1 MSDDH
6 ADLALLGG
14 AVFTGDGVRSWA
26 HGVAAKAGRIVSVGS
41 DEQIRELIGPST
53 DVVQLR
59 GRMVVP
65 GFQDAHCHVASGGL
79 DMLRCALHDLHDLR
93 GYLDAIGAYAEANP
107 NAPWILGGG
116 WSMDVFPGGVP
127 TKEPLDAIL
136 PDRPVMLPS
145 RDGHTMWVNSKALEL
160 AGVSKSTPDPRD
172 GRIERGPDGEPSG
185 ALQEGASKLVAAA
198 IPPLQPGDVYE
209 GLIEGQRY
217 MHSLGITAWQ
227 DAIVERGA
235 GDEGFDAYVSAADRG
250 TLKARVVGALWWDR
264 DRGVEQIEG
273 LKELRRIGTVGRLN
287 CGTVKI
293 MQDGVLENFTGAI
306 LSSYR
311 DAAGI
316 PTGASGISMVDPQ
329 TLKQIVTRLDAE
341 GFQVHFHT
349 IGDRAVREA
358 LDGVQAALAANG
370 ASDHRHTLAHIQLV
384 HPDDIPRFRELGVVA
399 NAQALWAAHEGQMDE
414 LTIPFLEPE
423 SAGRQYPFVSLVRAG
438 AMLAMGSDWSVST
451 ADPFDQIHVAV
462 NRMMPSDYTYG
473 DGDGEVFLPEERI
486 DLPTALAAFTMG
498 SAYVNHL
505 DRDTGSI
512 EAGKFAD
519 LAVVDRN
526 VFELP
531 AAGICDATVDMTFV
545 EGELVY
551 EAVSA
556 D

>member
-1 MSDDH
+1 VSDGH

-26 HGVAAKAGRIVSVGS
+26 QGVAAKAGRIVAVGS
-41 DEQIRELIGPST
+41 DEQIRALIGPNT

-59 GRMVVP
+59 GRMVVA

-93 GYLDAIGAYAEANP
+93 GYLDAIGAYAQANP
-107 NAPWILGGG
+107 DVPWILGGG
-116 WSMDVFPGGVP
+116 WAIDVFAGGWP
-127 TKEPLDAIL
+127 TKESLDAIVHG
-136 PDRPVMLPS
+136 RPVFLPN
-145 RDGHTMWVNSKALEL
+145 RDGHTAWVNSKALEL
-160 AGVSKSTPDPRD
+160 AGISSSTPDPRD
-172 GRIERGPDGEPSG
+172 GRVERAPDGEPSG
-185 ALQEGASKLVAAA
+185 SLHEGAAKLVGNLIPALQPEE
-198 IPPLQPGDVYE
+198 VYQ
-209 GLIEGQRY
+209 GMLRGQRY
-217 MHSLGITAWQ
+217 MHSIGITAWQ
-227 DAIVERGA
+227 DAIVERGV
-235 GDEGFDAYVSAADRG
+235 GDEGFDAYVSAAERG

-273 LKELRRIGTVGRLN
+273 LKELRRIGTIGRLN

-311 DAAGI
+311 DAAGS
-316 PTGASGISMVDPQ
+316 PTEASGISMVDPQ
-329 TLKQIVTRLDAE
+329 ALKQIVPRLDAE

-358 LDGVQAALAANG
+358 LDGIQAAVAANG

-399 NAQALWAAHEGQMDE
+399 NAQALWAAHEGQMDD

-423 SAGRQYPFVSLVRAG
+423 SAGRQYPFASLVRAG

-473 DGDGEVFLPEERI
+473 NGNGEVFLPEERL
-486 DLPTALAAFTMG
+486 DLPTALAAFTIG

-512 EAGKFAD
+512 ETGKFAD

-526 VFELP
+526 IFELP
-531 AAGICDATVDMTFV
+531 ATEIGDANVDMTFV

-551 EAVSA
+551 EAASP

>member
-1 MSDDH
+1 VSDTA
-6 ADLALLGG
+6 ADLVLLGG
-14 AVFTGDGVRSWA
+14 SVFAGDATRRWSQA
-26 HGVAAKAGRIVSVGS
+26 TASKSGRITFVGS
-41 DEQIRELIGPST
+41 DEQARDLIGPDT

-59 GRMVVP
+59 GRLVVP

-79 DMLRCALHDLHDLR
+79 DLLRCSLHELHDLQ
-93 GYLDAIGAYAEANP
+93 GYLAAIHTYAEAHP
-107 NAPWILGGG
+107 AAPWILGGG
-116 WSMDVFPGGVP
+116 WSMDVFPGGAP
-127 TKEPLDAIL
+127 TKEALDAIL

-145 RDGHTMWVNSKALEL
+145 RDGHTTWVNSKALEL

-250 TLKARVVGALWWDR
+250 TLKSRVVGALWWDR
-264 DRGVEQIEG
+264 ERGVEQIER
-273 LKELRRIGTVGRLN
+273 LKELRRIGSVGRFN

-306 LSSYR
+306 LSKYR
-311 DAAGI
+311 DTSGNA
-316 PTGASGISMVDPQ
+316 TDNSGISMVDPES
-329 TLKQIVTRLDAE
+329 LKQIVPLLDAE

-358 LDGVQAALAANG
+358 LDGVQAALEANG
-370 ASDHRHTLAHIQLV
+370 ASDKRHTLAHIQLI
-384 HPDDIPRFRELGVVA
+384 HPDDIPRFRQLGAVA
-399 NAQALWAAHEGQMDE
+399 NAQTLWACHEGQMDT

-423 SAGRQYPFVSLVRAG
+423 TAQRQYPFASLVKAG

-451 ADPFDQIHVAV
+451 ADPFDQMHVAV
-462 NRMMPSDYTYG
+462 NRVAPNDYLYG
-473 DGDGEVFLPEERI
+473 DADGPAFLPQERI
-486 DLPTALAAFTMG
+486 DLPTALSAFTMG
-498 SAYVNHL
+498 SAFVNHL
-505 DRDTGSI
+505 DHETGSI
-512 EAGKFAD
+512 EVGKFAD

-526 VFELP
+526 VFEQP
-531 AAGICDATVDMTFV
+531 VAEIADARVDLTFV

-551 EAVSA
+551 ESTR
-556 D
+556 